1 LFTSNLGVD
10 ELLDILGRLPL
21 ALVQAGAYL
30 HETGT
35 TVADYIGHYNNTWID
50 LMHSQSQSL
59 LEENGGQSVLT
70 TWKMSYEQ
78 IKRTDPLAAKLLD
91 LWAFLH
97 RDDLW
102 QELVLVG
109 RGSEQQTSPAY
120 DDEALPG
127 ATGLRLTNSIGT
139 LARFSMINRG
149 GTNGSHS
156 IHPVVHTWC
165 LHNITDPAAKR
176 KMLAIA
182 ARFVAKM
189 ARSLSGDATRDL
201 KLRLAAQAK
210 TVGSRVAP
218 RLDYSEIADDCHE
231 IALFLIKW
239 EKTDEVE
246 NLFLQ
251 ALQGREKTLGP
262 DHESTLDTI
271 HNLGKLYAGQGKM
284 MAAEEMCQWALRG
297 REKTLGPEHT
307 STLATVNN
315 LGLLYAEQG
324 RIAAAE
330 EMYLRALRGYENTP
344 GPERTSAL
352 MLLNN
357 LGILYR
363 NQAKVT
369 AAKEMFQRALRGKE
383 EAWGPKHTS
392 TLYTVINLG
401 NLYADQGK
409 MADAEEM
416 YQRALQGY
424 EESLGP
430 THSSTLDTLDNLGD
444 LYRKQGKMRA
454 AGEVY
459 IRALAGYENMSPT
472 PKVEARVAQIK
483 ASLASAQAN
492 VSTPVPKSLEDNG
505 AWMTPALSE
514 RTSLEADAISAPS
527 TSRRGLRQIVLAL
540 RKRTWS

>member
-1 LFTSNLGVD
+1 
-10 ELLDILGRLPL
+10 
-21 ALVQAGAYL
+21 
-30 HETGT
+30 
-35 TVADYIGHYNNTWID
+35 
-50 LMHSQSQSL
+50 
-59 LEENGGQSVLT
+59 
-70 TWKMSYEQ
+70 
-78 IKRTDPLAAKLLD
+78 
-91 LWAFLH
+91 
-97 RDDLW
+97 
-102 QELVLVG
+102 
-109 RGSEQQTSPAY
+109 
-120 DDEALPG
+120 
-127 ATGLRLTNSIGT
+127 
-139 LARFSMINRG
+139 
-149 GTNGSHS
+149 
-156 IHPVVHTWC
+156 
-165 LHNITDPAAKR
+165 
-176 KMLAIA
+176 
-182 ARFVAKM
+182 
-189 ARSLSGDATRDL
+189 
-201 KLRLAAQAK
+201 
-210 TVGSRVAP
+210 
-218 RLDYSEIADDCHE
+218 
-231 IALFLIKW
+231 
-239 EKTDEVE
+239 
-246 NLFLQ
+246 
-251 ALQGREKTLGP
+251 
-262 DHESTLDTI
+262 
-271 HNLGKLYAGQGKM
+271 
-284 MAAEEMCQWALRG
+284 
-297 REKTLGPEHT
+297 
-307 STLATVNN
+307 
-315 LGLLYAEQG
+315 
-324 RIAAAE
+324 
-330 EMYLRALRGYENTP
+330 
-344 GPERTSAL
+344 